1 MQIILDDGRR
11 LGYAE
16 YGDPAGSPLL
26 YFHGLPSSR
35 LEAALCEEAGRRL
48 GIRILA
54 VDRPGYGL
62 SDFQPGRRLTDW
74 PDDVST
80 LAEGLGIGRFAVL
93 GVSGGGPYALACAW
107 KIPEKLSAVTVVGG
121 LAPLDQPET
130 LRAMHWDAR
139 LAFELARRSYILLWL
154 AYGVTMGGAIRM
166 LPSVGYQWQRLS
178 GSAADRAALA
188 RERVKRIMLAA
199 LRESVRQ
206 GVRGPLWDVVLYAQ
220 AWGFRLEDIGIPVTL
235 WHGMA
240 DRLVPLAHAR
250 VVASAL
256 PHARLHVVEG
266 GHFSLPVDHTEAIL
280 GGQVG

>member
-1 MQIILDDGRR
+1 MQITLGDGRR

-35 LEAALCEEAGRRL
+35 LEAALCEGAGRRL

-62 SDFQPGRRLTDW
+62 SDFQPGRRLCDW

-80 LAEGLGIGRFAVL
+80 LAESLGIGRFAVM

-107 KIPEKLSAVTVVGG
+107 KIPEKLSAVKVVGG

-130 LRAMHWDAR
+130 LHAMRWHAR
-139 LAFELARRSYILLWL
+139 LAFKLARRSYALLWL
-154 AYGVTMGGAIRM
+154 VHGATLGGAIRM
-166 LPSVGYQWQRLS
+166 LPAVGYEWQRVN
-178 GSAADRAALA
+178 GSAADRAVLA
-188 RERVKRIMLAA
+188 RDRVKRIMLAT

-206 GVRGPLWDVVLYAQ
+206 GVRGPLWDVMLYAR

-235 WHGMA
+235 WHGTA
-240 DRLVPLAHAR
+240 DRLVPPAHAR
-250 VVASAL
+250 VVAGAL
-256 PHARLHVVEG
+256 PHARLNVVEG
-266 GHFSLPVDHTEAIL
+266 EGHFSLPIDHGEAIL
-280 GGQVG
+280 G